1 MFHVEHQLKNIL
13 YCPVCKAKEKEKHLL
28 VVDHNVSNDV
38 FTITKCCKCGFLFT
52 NPIPTKETIGNYYK
66 SNNYISHSG
75 TKKGLINYIYHFVR
89 NYQLFKKERLISNL
103 SNEKTL
109 LDIGCGTGEFLSYC
123 KNKGWNTVGTEP
135 DLQTRERIKNLTIFP
150 GLNSKELRENS
161 FSIVTM
167 WHVLEHVYDL
177 EDDLKTISSLIKKG
191 GYLIVAVPNHES
203 FDAKI
208 YKENWVAYDVPIHL
222 YHFRKKDIKA
232 LFSKFNFEL
241 SNIKPLIFDAYYIS
255 LLSEKKKG
263 GNFILGLLNGL
274 KSNLKAKNKL
284 NHSSLIYI
292 LKKL

>member
-1 MFHVEHQLKNIL
+1 MEHQLKNIL

-203 FDAKI
+203 FDAEI

>member
-1 MFHVEHQLKNIL
+1 VEHQLKNIL

-203 FDAKI
+203 FDAEI

>member
-1 MFHVEHQLKNIL
+1 MEHQLKNIL
-13 YCPVCKAKEKEKHLL
+13 YCPVCKAEEKEKHLL

-150 GLNSKELRENS
+150 GLNSKELGENS

-203 FDAKI
+203 FDAEI

>member
-203 FDAKI
+203 FDAEI